1 MQAALL
7 MLYMYIHINTLS
19 IVTHYLL
26 CFIPEYSTELSCL
39 VLRPIDMYRAHV
51 PGLLWGCGGGGGEQD
66 NQAAM
71 QWCTVTL
78 RVCQPMCAVHA
89 SVFELRCQHM
99 LWYACGVL
107 VRARAVGRY
116 NMCVVCILTV
126 ASSSGGTSPQT
137 DASL

>member
-51 PGLLWGCGGGGGEQD
+51 PGLLWGCGGGGVSKTIKLQCSG
-66 NQAAM
+66 ALSP
-71 QWCTVTL
+71 C
-78 RVCQPMCAVHA
+78 VCVSLCVLCM
-89 SVFELRCQHM
+89 R
-99 LWYACGVL
+99 ACL
-107 VRARAVGRY
+107 
-116 NMCVVCILTV
+116 
-126 ASSSGGTSPQT
+126 S
-137 DASL
+137 